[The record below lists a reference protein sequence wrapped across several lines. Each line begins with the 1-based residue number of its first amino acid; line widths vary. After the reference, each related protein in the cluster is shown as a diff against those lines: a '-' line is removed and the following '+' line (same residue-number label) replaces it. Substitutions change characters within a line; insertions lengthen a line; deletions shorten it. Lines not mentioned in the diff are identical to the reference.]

1 MEAASVRAW
10 RSDTGR
16 NMSTSSTQTFDRTLP
31 LAAGEFRWNGHMSN
45 GVGTTFGPE
54 PMASLTATSDTLV
67 LSSNLGVFRIP
78 RAAVSKIRRSNLYPW
93 LFAGVRIHHSVP
105 TLPDELQFKPLET
118 HRRVVLQQLA
128 TLGYPA
134 A

>member
-1 MEAASVRAW
+1 
-10 RSDTGR
+10 
-16 NMSTSSTQTFDRTLP
+16 MSTSPTQKFDRNQP
-31 LAAGEFRWNGHMSN
+31 MAAGELRWNGHMSN

-54 PMASLTATSDTLV
+54 PMATLSATSDELV
-67 LSSNLGVFRIP
+67 LSSTLGVFRIP
-78 RAAVSKIRRSNLYPW
+78 KAAVKKIRRSNLYPW
-93 LFAGVRIHHSVP
+93 LFAGVRIYHSVS

-118 HRRVVLQQLA
+118 NRRAVIQQLA